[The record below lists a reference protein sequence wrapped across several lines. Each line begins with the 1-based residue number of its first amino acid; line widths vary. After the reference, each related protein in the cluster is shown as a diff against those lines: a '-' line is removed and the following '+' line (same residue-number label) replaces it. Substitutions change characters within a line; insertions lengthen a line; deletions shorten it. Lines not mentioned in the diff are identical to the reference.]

1 LLNKIIN
8 INLKKREIKMG
19 KVDHI
24 GIAVKSIDDA
34 LKLYSGLLGIEPL
47 GEEVVEA
54 RGIKVCF
61 LQVGG
66 TKIELLQP
74 IREDSEISG
83 YLAKKGEGMHHIA
96 YEVENV
102 ADAIAKSK
110 EIGLKPLSDEPKPGA
125 HNTMVAFLHPKTVNG
140 VLTELVQH

>member
-1 LLNKIIN
+1 
-8 INLKKREIKMG
+8 MG

-24 GIAVKSIDDA
+24 GIVVKSIDDA
-34 LKLYSGLLGIEPL
+34 LKFYTGLLNIEPL
-47 GEEVVEA
+47 GEEIVEA

-66 TKIELLQP
+66 TKVELLQP
-74 IREDSEISG
+74 IRDDSEISG

-96 YEVENV
+96 YEVEDV
-102 ADAIAKSK
+102 AEAIVKSK
-110 EIGLKPLSDEPKPGA
+110 ELGLKPLSDEPKPGA

>member
-1 LLNKIIN
+1 
-8 INLKKREIKMG
+8 MG
-19 KVDHI
+19 RVDHI
-24 GIAVKSIDDA
+24 GIVVNSIENA
-34 LKLYSGLLGIEPL
+34 LKLYNGLLGIEPA

-61 LQVGG
+61 LEVGG

-102 ADAIAKSK
+102 ADAIAKAK
-110 EIGLKPLSDEPKPGA
+110 ELGLKPLADEPKPGA